1 MSRTRRKQRKRESD
15 MMRSKNIVL
24 TILMLCTAWTVTGAQ
39 TDNFAAVEDSMNL
52 IKLDAAYVYGESYGT
67 DRDLTL
73 EGALKDLAFY
83 CNEIRHEAGKD
94 SLAVSN
100 LMANVKE
107 LVYCRADKYTAF
119 VYIPVEKMLSLT
131 ASRPNAGGT
140 NSNTAQASHR
150 PQPPRRPEPPR
161 KPEKTEPP
169 RKEEKPEPPVRN
181 MQLAGTTLDELSRT
195 LSTQD
200 NLVEIKTFLSEFKKD
215 GRVTATGA
223 TTQAAEVPADAYSIL
238 FDGMGGVLSVLSPM
252 SAGPQMNYRTNLE
265 DNQSNHSN
273 CKFIIWYR

>member
-1 MSRTRRKQRKRESD
+1 

-24 TILMLCTAWTVTGAQ
+24 SILMLCTAWAAAGAQ

-52 IKLDAAYVYGESYGT
+52 IKLDAAYVYGEAYDT
-67 DRDLTL
+67 NRDLAL

-83 CNEIRHEAGKD
+83 CNEIRNEAGKD
-94 SLAVSN
+94 SLGIFN

-107 LVYCRADKYTAF
+107 LVYCKADKYTAF

-131 ASRPNAGGT
+131 ASRPNAGNT
-140 NSNTAQASHR
+140 NGSTAAT
-150 PQPPRRPEPPR
+150 QPPRRPEPPR

-169 RKEEKPEPPVRN
+169 RTPEKPEPPVRN

-200 NLVEIKTFLSEFKKD
+200 NLVEVKSFLSEFKKD

-238 FDGMGGVLSVLSPM
+238 FDGMGGVLSVLSPR